1 MKFCPLCILT
11 ILLIFACDT
20 DEKMVANDSQSIFDL
35 LTTEYDLMPE
45 GLISQSLDNR
55 VYAQY
60 VSPTGKYMHGIL
72 GDRIEAEG
80 LVVVV
85 DGVFYELQL
94 DNDEVFEDI
103 RPRLYDVDGD
113 GALEF
118 ITIRSNLV
126 TGAGIVI
133 YKIINDRLM
142 EYASVSEIG
151 TANRW
156 LNIVAIDDLD
166 NDGVVELVWIQTPH
180 IGGILK
186 VAKIKEGVLQVLDE
200 TMQYSNHGIGE
211 RNLCLSV
218 LANEFGQKL
227 FYVPNQSRDKIA
239 SFIFENNELDL
250 IEEIDLSV
258 DFSQALIS
266 QFNFDNPIIDE
277 VNCIIGE

>member
-1 MKFCPLCILT
+1 MKFCPLCMFSILS
-11 ILLIFACDT
+11 ILACDT
-20 DEKMVANDSQSIFDL
+20 DEKMVATDSQSIFDL
-35 LTTEYDLMPE
+35 LATEYDLMPE
-45 GLISQSLDNR
+45 GLVSQSLDNR

-60 VSPTGKYMHGIL
+60 VSPTDRYMHGVL

-94 DNDEVFEDI
+94 DNDEVFEGI

-118 ITIRSNLV
+118 ITIRSNLA
-126 TGAGIVI
+126 TGAGIAI
-133 YKIINDRLM
+133 YKIIDDRLM
-142 EYASVSEIG
+142 EYATVAEIG

-186 VAKIKEGVLQVLDE
+186 VAKIKEGVLQILDE
-200 TMQYSNHGIGE
+200 TMQYSNHAIGE

-239 SFIFENNELDL
+239 SFIFENNALDL

-266 QFNFDNPIIDE
+266 QFNFDNPITDE